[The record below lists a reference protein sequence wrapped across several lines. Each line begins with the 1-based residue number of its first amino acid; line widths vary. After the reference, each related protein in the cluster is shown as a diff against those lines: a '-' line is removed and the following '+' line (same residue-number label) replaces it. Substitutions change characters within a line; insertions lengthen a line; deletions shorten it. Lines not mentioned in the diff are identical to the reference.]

1 MKINLGCYD
10 KKLPG
15 FTNIDIR
22 PEANPDIVDDAF
34 ELKTIS
40 NNSVELIYSSHMLE
54 HLNYEDAKSALKLWY
69 SKLIDGGILRL
80 AVPDFEA
87 ICKRYIYTGNI
98 NELLHSICGS
108 QKHDFD
114 YHYNV
119 FDETRLR
126 NLLLEAGFKSV
137 SKYNW
142 WERTPHN
149 YCDDFSQSY
158 IPATERT
165 IALSHGRV
173 IHGQAILMS
182 LNLEAIK

>member
-22 PEANPDIVDDAF
+22 PEADPDIIDDAF
-34 ELKTIS
+34 ELKTIQ

-54 HLNYEDAKSALKLWY
+54 HLNYDETKSALKLWY

-80 AVPDFEA
+80 AVPDFESV
-87 ICKRYIYTGNI
+87 CRRYIYNRNI
-98 NELLHSICGS
+98 EDVLHSVCGS
-108 QKHDFD
+108 QKHEFD
-114 YHYNV
+114 YHYNI
-119 FDETRLR
+119 FDEERLR
-126 NLLLEAGFKSV
+126 SLLLEAGFKSI
-137 SKYNW
+137 SRYNW
-142 WERTPHN
+142 WEKTPHN

-158 IPATERT
+158 LPANERT

-173 IHGQAILMS
+173 VHGRGILMS
-182 LNLEAIK
+182 LNVEAIK

>member
-22 PEANPDIVDDAF
+22 PEADPDIIDDAF
-34 ELKTIS
+34 ELKTIQ

-54 HLNYEDAKSALKLWY
+54 HLNYDETKSALKLWY

-80 AVPDFEA
+80 AVPDFESV
-87 ICKRYIYTGNI
+87 CRRYIYNGSI
-98 NELLHSICGS
+98 EDVLHSVCGS
-108 QKHDFD
+108 QKHEFD
-114 YHYNV
+114 YHYNI
-119 FDETRLR
+119 FDEKRLR
-126 NLLLEAGFKSV
+126 SLLLEAGFKSV
-137 SKYNW
+137 SRYNW
-142 WERTPHN
+142 WEKTPHN

-158 IPATERT
+158 IPANERT

-173 IHGQAILMS
+173 VHGRGILMS
-182 LNLEAIK
+182 LNVEAIK